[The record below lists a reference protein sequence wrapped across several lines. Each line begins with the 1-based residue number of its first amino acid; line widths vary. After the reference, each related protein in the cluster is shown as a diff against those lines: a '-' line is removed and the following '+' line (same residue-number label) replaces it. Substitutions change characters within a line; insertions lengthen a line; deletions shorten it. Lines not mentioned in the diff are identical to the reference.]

1 MMWVCRKWREGR
13 IRPIP
18 GNALHDRPVSRG
30 IGSSKRVCDPSC
42 PATAWLRLQ
51 RTIPRPLVC
60 VFSGMAESF
69 GPMWFLTSKPNPGS
83 ETVPPPAGRSRAQ
96 VKERAGKITP
106 SSSSAMSSDR
116 LILDRVAR
124 QHCPSPLHRQAQ
136 INMHFSEAQMKG
148 DISTLP
154 EGRHFY
160 FALTRSLQELE
171 ARTDL

>member
-42 PATAWLRLQ
+42 RATAWLRLQ
-51 RTIPRPLVC
+51 RTIPRPSVC

-124 QHCPSPLHRQAQ
+124 QHCPSPLHRHAQ
-136 INMHFSEAQMKG
+136 ITTHSQSVQSKP
-148 DISTLP
+148 DISTLRRI
-154 EGRHFY
+154 GHFY
-160 FALTRSLQELE
+160 FALTGTLSV
-171 ARTDL
+171 T